1 MDVCCI
7 DLKPLSWIQTVATGN
22 SAIAPAGQSLIM
34 RCAPVADSNL
44 ELSNGATVQGL
55 IVVLS
60 ISIAL
65 NPGGVMERCSKGGLA
80 SFSTTKAAHV
90 ELLRRTSVAGSA

>member
-22 SAIAPAGQSLIM
+22 STIAPAGQSLIM

-44 ELSNGATVQGL
+44 ELSNGAAVQGL
-55 IVVLS
+55 IVDLS
-60 ISIAL
+60 VCNSSE
-65 NPGGVMERCSKGGLA
+65 PKTGP
-80 SFSTTKAAHV
+80 V
-90 ELLRRTSVAGSA
+90 EK